1 MTYRLDVSVVRE
13 AARGHWDAIF
23 CALAPMLKT
32 AMQQPGKHVPCPIH
46 GGKDG
51 FRLFPDY
58 AMAGSCVCNTCG
70 TFRDGFETLEWLH
83 GWGFAQT
90 LAKVAWVL
98 GLQPRQGEEVVARET
113 LNRSYRGHILSMGT
127 PAVRQPRAFEGF
139 LVEID
144 DEISNSVRKL
154 GTRSLKRTLAEA
166 GVKPHERVEIVLAA
180 RERVRRAD
188 GFSCTRYVWCVK
200 RLMSKAQEQLFSAE
214 KAQLNGQLASA
225 IRSRWLNALRFDAS
239 GPEQKPLQLY
249 LKRRAIA
256 DVDESFLKDLRFER
270 RFFDCESRQWLPA
283 MLAAVRDI
291 SGQLVTLHRTL
302 LTADGRKADVD
313 VPKRLMRLPEGR
325 TITSCAIR
333 FGEPHEVLALAE
345 GIETALSVVVA
356 TGLPC
361 WACIS
366 AHGLEVVEIPDSARE
381 VMIFA
386 DKDRSRTGIRAA
398 LSLQARLTAQGIAV
412 RIVTIQEEIPETSKG
427 IDFNDLLCRRGKTG
441 IVAMLT

>member
-23 CALAPMLKT
+23 CALAPMLKA
-32 AMQQPGKHVPCPIH
+32 AMQQPGKHVPCPVH

-58 AMAGSCVCNTCG
+58 AEAGSCVCNTCG
-70 TFRDGFETLEWLH
+70 SFRDGFETLEWLH
-83 GWGFAQT
+83 GWGFAET
-90 LAKVAWVL
+90 LKRVSCVL
-98 GLQPRQGEEVVARET
+98 GLQPRQGEEVLAREVI
-113 LNRSYRGHILSMGT
+113 NRVYRGHILTMGKT
-127 PAVRQPRAFEGF
+127 EKRQAKAFEDF
-139 LVEID
+139 VVEID

-180 RERVRRAD
+180 CERVRRAD
-188 GFSCTRYVWCVK
+188 GFSCIQYVWCV
-200 RLMSKAQEQLFSAE
+200 RHLMSKAQEQLFSAE
-214 KAQLNGQLASA
+214 KAQLNGQLAGA

-239 GPEQKPLQLY
+239 DPEQKPLQLY

-256 DVDESFLKDLRFER
+256 DVDDSFLKDLRFER
-270 RFFDCESRQWLPA
+270 KFFDCESRQWLPV
-283 MLAAVRDI
+283 MLAAVRDV

-302 LTADGRKADVD
+302 LTSDGHKAGVN

-325 TITSCAIR
+325 TITGCAIR

-361 WACIS
+361 WACIC
-366 AHGLEVVEIPDSARE
+366 AHGLEAVEIPDGVRE
-381 VMIFA
+381 VLIFA
-386 DKDRSRTGIRAA
+386 DKDRSNTGQCAA
-398 LSLQARLTAQGIAV
+398 EKVACRLQSQGITV
-412 RIVTIQEEIPETSKG
+412 RVMDIREEIPDTAKS
-427 IDFNDLLCRRGKTG
+427 IDFNDLLCRYGRQRL
-441 IVAMLT
+441 ASMLT

>member
-23 CALAPMLKT
+23 CALAPMLKA
-32 AMQQPGKHVPCPIH
+32 AMQQPGKHVPCPVH

-58 AMAGSCVCNTCG
+58 AEAGTCVCNTCG
-70 TFRDGFETLEWLH
+70 SFRDGFETLEWLH
-83 GWGFAQT
+83 GWGFAET
-90 LAKVAWVL
+90 LKRVSCVL

-113 LNRSYRGHILSMGT
+113 LNRSYRGHILFMGT
-127 PAVRQPRAFEGF
+127 LSVRQPRAFEGF

-200 RLMSKAQEQLFSAE
+200 HLMSKAQEQLFSAE
-214 KAQLNGQLASA
+214 KAQLNGQLAGA
-225 IRSRWLNALRFDAS
+225 ICSRWLNALRFDAS
-239 GPEQKPLQLY
+239 DPEQKPLQLY

-270 RFFDCESRQWLPA
+270 KFFDCESRQWHPA
-283 MLAAVRDI
+283 MVAAVRDV
-291 SGQLVTLHRTL
+291 SGHLVTVHRTL
-302 LTADGRKADVD
+302 LTGDGRKADVN
-313 VPKRLMRLPEGR
+313 VPKRLMRLPDDR
-325 TITSCAIR
+325 TINGCAIR

-345 GIETALSVVVA
+345 GIETALSVVFA
-356 TGLPC
+356 TGLPT
-361 WACIS
+361 WSCIS
-366 AHGLEVVEIPDSARE
+366 ATGLRQVVIPSGVKR
-381 VMIFA
+381 VLIFS
-386 DKDRSRTGIRAA
+386 DKDRSCTGARSAQE
-398 LSLQARLTAQGIAV
+398 LCCRLQAQGIEVAIEAV
-412 RIVTIQEEIPETSKG
+412 PLNIPKAEKS
-427 IDFNDLLCRRGKTG
+427 IDWNDVLVRMGPSGFPDAL
-441 IVAMLT
+441 

>member
-23 CALAPMLKT
+23 CALAPMLKA
-32 AMQQPGKHVPCPIH
+32 AMQQPGKHVPCPEH

-58 AMAGSCVCNTCG
+58 AEAGSCVCNTCG
-70 TFRDGFETLEWLH
+70 SFRDGFETLEWLH

-90 LAKVAWVL
+90 LKRVSCVL
-98 GLQPRQGEEVVARET
+98 GLQPRQGEEVVTREVI
-113 LNRSYRGHILSMGT
+113 NRVYRGHILTMGK
-127 PAVRQPRAFEGF
+127 PEKRQAKAFEDF
-139 LVEID
+139 VVEID

-154 GTRSLKRTLAEA
+154 GTRSLKRTLTEA

-180 RERVRRAD
+180 RERVRRAN
-188 GFSCTRYVWCVK
+188 GCSCTRYVWCVK

-214 KAQLNGQLASA
+214 KAQLNRQLAGA

-239 GPEQKPLQLY
+239 DPEQKPLQLY

-256 DVDESFLKDLRFER
+256 DVDESFMKDLRFER
-270 RFFDCESRQWLPA
+270 RFFDCESRQWHPA
-283 MLAAVRDI
+283 MLAAVRDV
-291 SGQLVTLHRTL
+291 SGQLVTVHRTL
-302 LTADGRKADVD
+302 LAGDGHKADVN

-325 TITSCAIR
+325 TITGCAIR
-333 FGEPHEVLALAE
+333 FGEPHDVLALAE

-361 WACIS
+361 WACIC
-366 AHGLEVVEIPDSARE
+366 AHGLEVVEIPDGVRE
-381 VMIFA
+381 VLIFA
-386 DKDRSRTGIRAA
+386 DKDRSCTGERSAQE
-398 LSLQARLTAQGIAV
+398 LCRRLQAQGIEAAIEAV
-412 RIVTIQEEIPETSKG
+412 PLNIPRAEKG
-427 IDFNDLLCRRGKTG
+427 IDWNDVLVRMGPSGFPDAL
-441 IVAMLT
+441 

>member
-23 CALAPMLKT
+23 CALAPMLKA
-32 AMQQPGKHVPCPIH
+32 AMQQPGKHVPCPVH

-58 AMAGSCVCNTCG
+58 AEAGSCVCNTCG
-70 TFRDGFETLEWLH
+70 SFRDGFETLEWLH
-83 GWGFAQT
+83 GWGFAET
-90 LAKVAWVL
+90 LKRVAWVL

-127 PAVRQPRAFEGF
+127 PSVRQPRAFEGF

-144 DEISNSVRKL
+144 DEISNCVRKL

-180 RERVRRAD
+180 RERVRRAN

-214 KAQLNGQLASA
+214 KAQLNRQLAGA

-239 GPEQKPLQLY
+239 DPEQKPLQLY

-256 DVDESFLKDLRFER
+256 DVDESFMKDLRFER
-270 RFFDCESRQWLPA
+270 RFFDCESRQWHPA
-283 MLAAVRDI
+283 MLAAVRDV
-291 SGQLVTLHRTL
+291 SGQLVTVHRTL
-302 LTADGRKADVD
+302 LAGDGHKADVN

-325 TITSCAIR
+325 TITGCAIR
-333 FGEPHEVLALAE
+333 FGEPHDVLALAE

-361 WACIS
+361 WACIC
-366 AHGLEVVEIPDSARE
+366 AHGLEVVEIPDGVRE
-381 VMIFA
+381 VLIFA
-386 DKDRSRTGIRAA
+386 DKDRSCTGERSAQE
-398 LSLQARLTAQGIAV
+398 LCRRLQAQGIEAAIEAV
-412 RIVTIQEEIPETSKG
+412 PLNIPRAEKG
-427 IDFNDLLCRRGKTG
+427 IDWNDVLVRMGPSGFPDAL
-441 IVAMLT
+441 

>member
-1 MTYRLDVSVVRE
+1 MTYRLDVAVVRE

-23 CALAPMLKT
+23 CALAPMLKA
-32 AMQQPGKHVPCPIH
+32 AMQQPGKHVPCPVH

-58 AMAGSCVCNTCG
+58 ADAGSCVCNTCG
-70 TFRDGFETLEWLH
+70 SFRDGFETLEWLH
-83 GWGFAQT
+83 GWGFAET
-90 LAKVAWVL
+90 LKRVSCVL

-113 LNRSYRGHILSMGT
+113 LIRSYRGHILSMGT
-127 PAVRQPRAFEGF
+127 PSVRQPRAFEGF

-214 KAQLNGQLASA
+214 KTQLNGQLAGA

-239 GPEQKPLQLY
+239 DPEQKPLQLY

-270 RFFDCESRQWLPA
+270 RFFDCESRQWHPA
-283 MLAAVRDI
+283 MLAAVRDV
-291 SGQLVTLHRTL
+291 SGQLVTVHRTL
-302 LTADGRKADVD
+302 LTGDGHKADVG

-325 TITSCAIR
+325 TITGCAIR

-361 WACIS
+361 WACIC
-366 AHGLEVVEIPDSARE
+366 AHGMEVVEIPKQVKR
-381 VMIFA
+381 VLIFE
-386 DKDRSRTGIRAA
+386 DKDLSGTGERAA
-398 LSLQARLTAQGIAV
+398 QALYIRLKTEGVQV
-412 RIVTIQEEIPETSKG
+412 RVASVPSEVPVGLKG
-427 IDFNDLLCRRGKTG
+427 IDWNDTLFELGPSAFP
-441 IVAMLT
+441 VDV

>member
-1 MTYRLDVSVVRE
+1 MTYRLDVAVVRE

-23 CALAPMLKT
+23 CALAPMLKA
-32 AMQQPGKHVPCPIH
+32 AMQQPGKHVPCPVH

-58 AMAGSCVCNTCG
+58 AEAGSCVCNTCG
-70 TFRDGFETLEWLH
+70 SFRDGFETLEWLH
-83 GWGFAQT
+83 GWGFAET
-90 LAKVAWVL
+90 LKRVSCVL
-98 GLQPRQGEEVVARET
+98 GLQPRQREEVLARET
-113 LNRSYRGHILSMGT
+113 LNRVCRGHILSMGT
-127 PAVRQPRAFEGF
+127 PSVRQPRAFEGF

-144 DEISNSVRKL
+144 DEISNCVRKL
-154 GTRSLKRTLAEA
+154 GTRSLKRALAEA

-180 RERVRRAD
+180 RERIRRAD

-214 KAQLNGQLASA
+214 KALLNGQLAGA

-239 GPEQKPLQLY
+239 DPDQNPLQLY
-249 LKRRAIA
+249 LQRRAIA
-256 DVDESFLKDLRFER
+256 GVDDSFMKDLRFER
-270 RFFDCESRQWLPA
+270 KFFDCESRQWHPA
-283 MLAAVRDI
+283 MVAAVRDV
-291 SGQLVTLHRTL
+291 SGKLVTVHRTL
-302 LTADGRKADVD
+302 LTSDGHKVGVN
-313 VPKRLMRLPEGR
+313 VPKRLMRLPDDI
-325 TITSCAIR
+325 TINGCAIR

-361 WACIS
+361 WACIC
-366 AHGLEVVEIPDSARE
+366 AHGLEVVEIPDSVRE

-386 DKDRSRTGIRAA
+386 DKDRSQTGIRAA

-412 RIVTIQEEIPETSKG
+412 RIVMIQEETPETSKG

-441 IVAMLT
+441 IVTMLT

>member
-23 CALAPMLKT
+23 CALAPMLKA

-127 PAVRQPRAFEGF
+127 PSVRQPRAFEGF
-139 LVEID
+139 LIEID
-144 DEISNSVRKL
+144 DEISNSVCKL
-154 GTRSLKRTLAEA
+154 GTRSLRQALAEA
-166 GVKPHERVEIVLAA
+166 NVKQHERVEIVLVA
-180 RERVRRAD
+180 RERLRWPSGLTR
-188 GFSCTRYVWCVK
+188 TRYVWCVK

-214 KAQLNGQLASA
+214 KAQLNGQLAGA

-239 GPEQKPLQLY
+239 DPEQKPLQLY

-256 DVDESFLKDLRFER
+256 DVEESFMKDLRFER
-270 RFFDCESRQWLPA
+270 RFFDCESRQWHPA
-283 MLAAVRDI
+283 MVAAVRDV

-302 LTADGRKADVD
+302 LTGDGHKADVN
-313 VPKRLMRLPEGR
+313 VPKRLMRLPDDR
-325 TITSCAIR
+325 TINGCAIR

-361 WACIS
+361 WACIC
-366 AHGLEVVEIPDSARE
+366 AHGLEAVEIPDGVRE
-381 VMIFA
+381 VLIFA
-386 DKDRSRTGIRAA
+386 DKDRSCTGERSAQE
-398 LSLQARLTAQGIAV
+398 LCRRLQAQGIEAAIEAV
-412 RIVTIQEEIPETSKG
+412 PLNIPRAEKG
-427 IDFNDLLCRRGKTG
+427 IDWNDVLVRMGPSGFPDAL
-441 IVAMLT
+441 

>member
-23 CALAPMLKT
+23 CALAPMLKA
-32 AMQQPGKHVPCPIH
+32 AMQQPGKHVPCPVH

-58 AMAGSCVCNTCG
+58 AEAGSCVCNTCG
-70 TFRDGFETLEWLH
+70 SFRDGFETLEWLH
-83 GWGFAQT
+83 GWGFAET
-90 LAKVAWVL
+90 LKRVSCVL
-98 GLQPRQGEEVVARET
+98 GLQPRQGEEILTREI
-113 LNRSYRGHILSMGT
+113 LNRIYRGHILSMGT
-127 PAVRQPRAFEGF
+127 PSVRQPRAFEGF

-144 DEISNSVRKL
+144 DEISNCVRKL
-154 GTRSLKRTLAEA
+154 GTRSLKRALAEA

-180 RERVRRAD
+180 RERIRRAD

-214 KAQLNGQLASA
+214 RVQLNGQLAGA
-225 IRSRWLNALRFDAS
+225 ICSRWLNALRFDAS

-270 RFFDCESRQWLPA
+270 RFFDCESRQWHPA
-283 MLAAVRDI
+283 MLAAVRDV

-302 LTADGRKADVD
+302 LTGDGHKADVD
-313 VPKRLMRLPEGR
+313 VPKRLMRLPDDR
-325 TITSCAIR
+325 TINGCAIR
-333 FGEPHEVLALAE
+333 IGEPHEVLAVAE

-361 WACIS
+361 WACIC
-366 AHGLEVVEIPDSARE
+366 AHGLEAVEIPDSVRE
-381 VMIFA
+381 VLIVA
-386 DKDRSRTGIRAA
+386 DKDRSLTGERAA
-398 LSLQARLTAQGIAV
+398 QVLAERLKERG
-412 RIVTIQEEIPETSKG
+412 VTTRVMTIREEIPETDKG
-427 IDFNDLLCRRGKTG
+427 IDFNDLLCRYGKQRLLS
-441 IVAMLT
+441 MLT

>member
-23 CALAPMLKT
+23 CALAPMLKA
-32 AMQQPGKHVPCPIH
+32 AMQQPGKHVPCPVH

-58 AMAGSCVCNTCG
+58 AEAGSCVCNTCG
-70 TFRDGFETLEWLH
+70 SFRDGFETLEWLH
-83 GWGFAQT
+83 GWGFAET
-90 LAKVAWVL
+90 LKRVSCVL
-98 GLQPRQGEEVVARET
+98 GLQPRQGEEIVARET

-127 PAVRQPRAFEGF
+127 PSVRQPRAFEGF

-154 GTRSLKRTLAEA
+154 GTRSLKKALADA

-200 RLMSKAQEQLFSAE
+200 HLMSKAQEQLFSAE
-214 KAQLNGQLASA
+214 KAQLNRQLAGA

-239 GPEQKPLQLY
+239 DQEQKPLQLY

-270 RFFDCESRQWLPA
+270 RFFNCESRQWHPA
-283 MLAAVRDI
+283 MVAAVRDV
-291 SGQLVTLHRTL
+291 SGHLVTVHRTL
-302 LTADGRKADVD
+302 LTGDGHKADVN
-313 VPKRLMRLPEGR
+313 VPKRLMRLPDDR
-325 TITSCAIR
+325 TINGCAIR

-361 WACIS
+361 WACIC
-366 AHGLEVVEIPDSARE
+366 AHGLEAVEIPDGVRE
-381 VMIFA
+381 VLIFA
-386 DKDRSRTGIRAA
+386 DKDRSLTGERAA
-398 LSLQARLTAQGIAV
+398 QVLAERLKGHGVTTRV
-412 RIVTIQEEIPETSKG
+412 VTIRDEIPETEKG
-427 IDFNDLLCRRGKTG
+427 IDFNDLLCRYGKERL
-441 IVAMLT
+441 ASMLS

>member
-1 MTYRLDVSVVRE
+1 MTYRLDVAVVRE

-23 CALAPMLKT
+23 CALAPMLKA
-32 AMQQPGKHVPCPIH
+32 AMQQPGKHVPCPVH

-58 AMAGSCVCNTCG
+58 ADAGSCVCNTCG
-70 TFRDGFETLEWLH
+70 SFRDGFETLEWLH
-83 GWGFAQT
+83 GWGFAET
-90 LAKVAWVL
+90 LKRVSCVL

-113 LNRSYRGHILSMGT
+113 LIRSYRGHILSMGT
-127 PAVRQPRAFEGF
+127 PSVRQPRAFEGF

-214 KAQLNGQLASA
+214 KAQLNGQLAGA

-239 GPEQKPLQLY
+239 DPDQNPLQLY
-249 LKRRAIA
+249 LQRRAIA
-256 DVDESFLKDLRFER
+256 GVDESFLEDLRFER
-270 RFFDCESRQWLPA
+270 RFFDCESRQWHPA
-283 MLAAVRDI
+283 MVAAVRDV

-302 LTADGRKADVD
+302 LTGDGRKADVN

-325 TITSCAIR
+325 TITGCAIR

-361 WACIS
+361 WACIC
-366 AHGLEVVEIPDSARE
+366 AHGMEVVEIPKQVKR
-381 VMIFA
+381 VLIFE
-386 DKDRSRTGIRAA
+386 DKDLSGTGERAA
-398 LSLQARLTAQGIAV
+398 QALYIRLKTEGVQV
-412 RIVTIQEEIPETSKG
+412 RVASVPSEVPVGLKG
-427 IDFNDLLCRRGKTG
+427 IDWNDTLLELGPSAFP
-441 IVAMLT
+441 VDV

>member
-1 MTYRLDVSVVRE
+1 MTYQLDVSVVRE

-23 CALAPMLKT
+23 CALAPMLKA
-32 AMQQPGKHVPCPIH
+32 AMQQPGKHVPCPVH

-58 AMAGSCVCNTCG
+58 ATAGSCVCNTCG

-83 GWGFAQT
+83 GWGFAET
-90 LAKVAWVL
+90 LKRVSCVL
-98 GLQPRQGEEVVARET
+98 GLQPRKREEILTREV
-113 LNRSYRGHILSMGT
+113 LNRIYRGHILSMGT
-127 PAVRQPRAFEGF
+127 PSVRQPRAFGGF

-214 KAQLNGQLASA
+214 EAQLNGQLAGA

-239 GPEQKPLQLY
+239 DPEQKPLQLY
-249 LKRRAIA
+249 LQRRAIA

-270 RFFDCESRQWLPA
+270 KFFDCESRQWHPT
-283 MLAAVRDI
+283 MLAAVRDVT
-291 SGQLVTLHRTL
+291 GQLVTVHRTL
-302 LTADGRKADVD
+302 LTGDGHKADVN
-313 VPKRLMRLPEGR
+313 VPKRLMRLPDGR
-325 TITSCAIR
+325 TITGCAIR
-333 FGEPHEVLALAE
+333 FGEPREVLALAE

-361 WACIS
+361 WACIC
-366 AHGLEVVEIPDSARE
+366 AHGLEAVVIPDGVRE
-381 VMIFA
+381 VLIFA
-386 DKDRSRTGIRAA
+386 DKDRSLTGERAA
-398 LSLQARLTAQGIAV
+398 QVLAERLKGGCVTTRV
-412 RIVTIQEEIPETSKG
+412 VTIWEEIPETEKG
-427 IDFNDLLCRRGKTG
+427 IDFNDLLCRYGKQRLLS
-441 IVAMLT
+441 MLT

>member
-23 CALAPMLKT
+23 CALAPMLKA
-32 AMQQPGKHVPCPIH
+32 AMQQPGKHVPCPVH

-58 AMAGSCVCNTCG
+58 AEAGSCVCNTCG
-70 TFRDGFETLEWLH
+70 SFRDGFETLEWLH
-83 GWGFAQT
+83 GWGFAET
-90 LAKVAWVL
+90 LKRVAWVL

-127 PAVRQPRAFEGF
+127 PSVRQPRAFEGF

-180 RERVRRAD
+180 RERVRRAN

-200 RLMSKAQEQLFSAE
+200 HLMSKAQEQLFSAE
-214 KAQLNGQLASA
+214 KEQLNGQLAGA
-225 IRSRWLNALRFDAS
+225 ICSRWLNALRFDAS
-239 GPEQKPLQLY
+239 DPEQKPLQLY

-270 RFFDCESRQWLPA
+270 RFFDCEGRQWHPA
-283 MLAAVRDI
+283 MLAAVRDL
-291 SGQLVTLHRTL
+291 SGQLVTVHHTL
-302 LTADGRKADVD
+302 LTGDGHKADVN

-325 TITSCAIR
+325 TITGCAIR

-356 TGLPC
+356 TGLAC
-361 WACIS
+361 WACIF
-366 AHGLEVVEIPDSARE
+366 AHGLEGVEIPDSVRE
-381 VMIFA
+381 VLIFA
-386 DKDRSRTGIRAA
+386 DKDRSLTGERAA
-398 LSLQARLTAQGIAV
+398 QVLAERLKERGV
-412 RIVTIQEEIPETSKG
+412 MPRVVTIREEIPENKKG
-427 IDFNDLLCRRGKTG
+427 IDVNDLLCYYGKQRLLL
-441 IVAMLT
+441 MLT

>member
-23 CALAPMLKT
+23 CALAPMLKA
-32 AMQQPGKHVPCPIH
+32 AMQQPGKHVPCPVH

-58 AMAGSCVCNTCG
+58 AEAGSCVCNTCG
-70 TFRDGFETLEWLH
+70 SFCDGFETLEWLH
-83 GWGFAQT
+83 GWGFAET
-90 LAKVAWVL
+90 LKRVAWVL
-98 GLQPRQGEEVVARET
+98 GLQPRQGEEILARET
-113 LNRSYRGHILSMGT
+113 LNRVCRGHILSMGT
-127 PAVRQPRAFEGF
+127 PSVRQPRAFEGF

-144 DEISNSVRKL
+144 DEISNCVRKL
-154 GTRSLKRTLAEA
+154 GTRSLKRALAEA

-188 GFSCTRYVWCVK
+188 GFSCTRYVWYVK

-214 KAQLNGQLASA
+214 KAQLNGQLAGA

-239 GPEQKPLQLY
+239 DPEQKPLQLY

-256 DVDESFLKDLRFER
+256 DVDESFMKDLRFER
-270 RFFDCESRQWLPA
+270 KFFDFESRQWHPA
-283 MLAAVRDI
+283 MLAAVRDV

-302 LTADGRKADVD
+302 LTADGRKADVH
-313 VPKRLMRLPEGR
+313 VPKRLMRLPDDR
-325 TITSCAIR
+325 TINGCAIR

-361 WACIS
+361 WACIC
-366 AHGLEVVEIPDSARE
+366 AHGMEVVEIPDGVRE
-381 VMIFA
+381 VLIFA
-386 DKDRSRTGIRAA
+386 DKDRSLTGERAA
-398 LSLQARLTAQGIAV
+398 QALAERLKGGCVTTRV
-412 RIVTIQEEIPETSKG
+412 VTIREEIPETEKG
-427 IDFNDLLCRRGKTG
+427 IDFNDLLCRYGKERL
-441 IVAMLT
+441 ASMLS

>member
-23 CALAPMLKT
+23 CALAPMLKE
-32 AMQQPGKHVPCPIH
+32 AMQQPGKHVPCPVH

-58 AMAGSCVCNTCG
+58 AEAGSCVCNTCG
-70 TFRDGFETLEWLH
+70 SFRDGFETLEWLH
-83 GWGFAQT
+83 GWGFAET
-90 LAKVAWVL
+90 LKRVAWVL

-127 PAVRQPRAFEGF
+127 PSVRQPRAFEGF
-139 LVEID
+139 LIEID
-144 DEISNSVRKL
+144 DEISNSVCKL
-154 GTRSLKRTLAEA
+154 GTRSLRQALAEA
-166 GVKPHERVEIVLAA
+166 NVKQHERVEIVLAA

-214 KAQLNGQLASA
+214 KAQLNGQLAGA

-239 GPEQKPLQLY
+239 DPEQKPLQLY

-256 DVDESFLKDLRFER
+256 DVEESFMKDLRFER
-270 RFFDCESRQWLPA
+270 RFFDCESRQWHPA
-283 MLAAVRDI
+283 MVAAVRDV

-302 LTADGRKADVD
+302 LTGDGHKADVN
-313 VPKRLMRLPEGR
+313 VPKRLMRLPDDR
-325 TITSCAIR
+325 TINGCAIR

-361 WACIS
+361 WACIC
-366 AHGLEVVEIPDSARE
+366 AHGLEAVEIPDGVRE
-381 VMIFA
+381 VLIFA
-386 DKDRSRTGIRAA
+386 DKDRSLTGERAA
-398 LSLQARLTAQGIAV
+398 QVLAERLKGHGVTTRV
-412 RIVTIQEEIPETSKG
+412 VTIRDEIPETEKG
-427 IDFNDLLCRRGKTG
+427 IDFNDLLCRYGKQKLLS
-441 IVAMLT
+441 MLT

>member
-325 TITSCAIR
+325 TITGCAIR

>member
-23 CALAPMLKT
+23 CALAPMLKA
-32 AMQQPGKHVPCPIH
+32 AMQQPGKHVPCPVH

-58 AMAGSCVCNTCG
+58 AEAGSCVCNTCG
-70 TFRDGFETLEWLH
+70 SFRDGFETLEWLH
-83 GWGFAQT
+83 GWGFAET
-90 LAKVAWVL
+90 LKRVSCVL

-127 PAVRQPRAFEGF
+127 PSVRQPRAFEGF

-200 RLMSKAQEQLFSAE
+200 HLMSKAQEQLFSAE
-214 KAQLNGQLASA
+214 KAQLNGQLAGA
-225 IRSRWLNALRFDAS
+225 ICSRWLNALRFDAS
-239 GPEQKPLQLY
+239 DPEQKPLQLY

-270 RFFDCESRQWLPA
+270 KFFDCESRQWHPA
-283 MLAAVRDI
+283 MVAAVRDV
-291 SGQLVTLHRTL
+291 SGHLVTVHRTL
-302 LTADGRKADVD
+302 LTGDGRKADVN
-313 VPKRLMRLPEGR
+313 VPKRLMRLPDDR
-325 TITSCAIR
+325 TINGCAIR

-345 GIETALSVVVA
+345 GIETALSVVFA
-356 TGLPC
+356 TGLPT
-361 WACIS
+361 WSCIS
-366 AHGLEVVEIPDSARE
+366 ATGLRQVVIPSGVKR
-381 VMIFA
+381 VLIFS
-386 DKDRSRTGIRAA
+386 DKDRSCTGARSAQE
-398 LSLQARLTAQGIAV
+398 LCCRLQAQGIEVAIEAV
-412 RIVTIQEEIPETSKG
+412 PLNIPKAEKS
-427 IDFNDLLCRRGKTG
+427 IDWNDVLVRMGPSGFPDAL
-441 IVAMLT
+441 

>member
-23 CALAPMLKT
+23 CALAPMLKA

-127 PAVRQPRAFEGF
+127 PSVRQPRAFEGF
-139 LVEID
+139 LIEID
-144 DEISNSVRKL
+144 DEISNSVCKL
-154 GTRSLKRTLAEA
+154 GTRSLRQALAEA
-166 GVKPHERVEIVLAA
+166 NVKQHERVEIVLVA
-180 RERVRRAD
+180 RERLRWPSGLTR
-188 GFSCTRYVWCVK
+188 TRYVWCVK

-214 KAQLNGQLASA
+214 KAQLNGQLAGA

-239 GPEQKPLQLY
+239 DPEQKPLQLY

-256 DVDESFLKDLRFER
+256 DVEESFMKDLRFER
-270 RFFDCESRQWLPA
+270 RFFDCESRQWHPA
-283 MLAAVRDI
+283 MVAAVRDV

-302 LTADGRKADVD
+302 LTGDGHKADVN
-313 VPKRLMRLPEGR
+313 VPKRLMRLPDDR
-325 TITSCAIR
+325 TINGCAIR

-361 WACIS
+361 WACIC
-366 AHGLEVVEIPDSARE
+366 AHGLEAVEIPDGVRE
-381 VMIFA
+381 VLIFA
-386 DKDRSRTGIRAA
+386 DKDRSCTGERSAQE
-398 LSLQARLTAQGIAV
+398 LCRRLQAQGIEAAIEV
-412 RIVTIQEEIPETSKG
+412 VPLNIPRAEKG
-427 IDFNDLLCRRGKTG
+427 IDWNDVLVRMGPSGFPDAL
-441 IVAMLT
+441 

>member
-1 MTYRLDVSVVRE
+1 MAYRLDVSVVRE

-23 CALAPMLKT
+23 CALAPMLKA
-32 AMQQPGKHVPCPIH
+32 AMQQPGKHVPCPVH

-58 AMAGSCVCNTCG
+58 AEAGSCVCNTCG
-70 TFRDGFETLEWLH
+70 SFRDGFETLEWLH
-83 GWGFAQT
+83 GWGFAET
-90 LAKVAWVL
+90 LKRVSCVL

-113 LNRSYRGHILSMGT
+113 LIRSYRGHILSMGT
-127 PAVRQPRAFEGF
+127 PSVRQPRAFEGF

-214 KAQLNGQLASA
+214 KAQLNGQLAGA

-239 GPEQKPLQLY
+239 DPEQKPLQLY

-270 RFFDCESRQWLPA
+270 RFFDCESRQWHPA
-283 MLAAVRDI
+283 MLAAVRDV
-291 SGQLVTLHRTL
+291 SGQLVTVHRTL
-302 LTADGRKADVD
+302 LTGDGHKADVG

-325 TITSCAIR
+325 TITGCAIR

-361 WACIS
+361 WACIC
-366 AHGLEVVEIPDSARE
+366 AHGMEVVEIPKQVKR
-381 VMIFA
+381 VLIFE
-386 DKDRSRTGIRAA
+386 DKDLSGTGERAA
-398 LSLQARLTAQGIAV
+398 QALYIRLKTEGVQV
-412 RIVTIQEEIPETSKG
+412 RVASVPSEVPIGLKG
-427 IDFNDLLCRRGKTG
+427 IDWNDTLLELGPSAFP
-441 IVAMLT
+441 VDV

>member
-23 CALAPMLKT
+23 CALAPMLKA
-32 AMQQPGKHVPCPIH
+32 AMQQPGKHVPCPVH

-58 AMAGSCVCNTCG
+58 AEVGSCVCNTCG
-70 TFRDGFETLEWLH
+70 SFRDGFETLEWLH

-90 LAKVAWVL
+90 LKRVSCVL
-98 GLQPRQGEEVVARET
+98 GLQPRQGEEVVTREVI
-113 LNRSYRGHILSMGT
+113 NRVYRGHILTMGK
-127 PAVRQPRAFEGF
+127 PEKRQAKAFEDF
-139 LVEID
+139 VVEID

-154 GTRSLKRTLAEA
+154 GTRSLKRTLTEA

-180 RERVRRAD
+180 RERVRRAN
-188 GFSCTRYVWCVK
+188 GCSCTRYVWCVK

-214 KAQLNGQLASA
+214 KAQLNRQLAGA

-239 GPEQKPLQLY
+239 DPEQKPLQLY

-256 DVDESFLKDLRFER
+256 DVDESFMKDLRFER
-270 RFFDCESRQWLPA
+270 RFFDCESRQWHPA
-283 MLAAVRDI
+283 MLAAVRDV
-291 SGQLVTLHRTL
+291 SGQLVTVHRTL
-302 LTADGRKADVD
+302 LAGDGHKADVN

-325 TITSCAIR
+325 TITGCAIR
-333 FGEPHEVLALAE
+333 FGEPHDVLALAE

-361 WACIS
+361 WACIC
-366 AHGLEVVEIPDSARE
+366 AHGLEVVEIPDGVRE
-381 VMIFA
+381 VLIFA
-386 DKDRSRTGIRAA
+386 DKDRSCTGERSAQE
-398 LSLQARLTAQGIAV
+398 LCRRLQAQGIEAAIEAV
-412 RIVTIQEEIPETSKG
+412 PLNIPRAEKG
-427 IDFNDLLCRRGKTG
+427 IDWNDVLVRMGPSGFPDAL
-441 IVAMLT
+441 